1 MMSKR
6 GMGGI
11 FAYNSASFLNRRLA
25 PLKFAFLIFKYFPY
39 GGMQRDM
46 LRTATRLAQ
55 AGHVVEI
62 FTMSWDGEQPPS
74 GITAHVMPGK
84 GWFNFQKYQDFIR
97 QVQARLAGDASVD
110 LVVGYNR
117 MAGLDVYFA
126 ADPCFIERAHKQ
138 RNWLYR
144 LTPRY
149 RWFQRIEQAIFSP
162 QAGTQMLMVDMAEK
176 SVFQRWYYTQDARFH
191 YIPPYLSSE
200 RLQLHERQEMQA
212 YLRKAFNLSPETRV
226 ALLVGSGFYMKGLDR
241 AVHALASLPSGMRQ
255 HFKLIAI
262 GQDKPAPF
270 IKMAAQLN
278 VSDNLIISRGRPDIP
293 QLMQGADFYLHPAYR
308 ENTGLV
314 ILEAMACGLPV
325 LATAS
330 CGYAV
335 HVQAA
340 DAGRVV
346 PVPFEQV
353 TLNRMLADMLSLVL
367 SQDGQLQAW
376 RDRGVQYA
384 RKLMT
389 ENDGDAE
396 ARVMLSLAQQKT
408 GRAA

>member
-1 MMSKR
+1 M
-6 GMGGI
+6 
-11 FAYNSASFLNRRLA
+11 
-25 PLKFAFLIFKYFPY
+25 KFAFLIFKYFPY

-46 LRTATRLAQ
+46 LRTATRLAE
-55 AGHVVEI
+55 AGHSVDI
-62 FTMSWDGEQPPS
+62 FTMSWDDQMPEAHSQQGN
-74 GITAHVMPGK
+74 INVHVMPGN

-97 QVQARLAGDASVD
+97 QAQARIAREFSFD

-117 MAGLDVYFA
+117 MGGLDVYFA

-149 RWFQRIEQAIFSP
+149 RWFQQIEERIFLPGAS
-162 QAGTQMLMVDMAEK
+162 TQMLMVDMAEK
-176 SVFQRWYYTQDARFH
+176 AVFQRWYHTQDDRFH
-191 YIPPYLSSE
+191 YIPPYLSTE
-200 RLQLHERQEMQA
+200 RLQLHDRKEMQA
-212 YLRKAFNLSPETRV
+212 YLRNAFNLPQETKI

-241 AVHALASLPSGMRQ
+241 VVHALASLPADMRKN
-255 HFKLIAI
+255 FRLIAI
-262 GQDKPAPF
+262 GQDKPDPF
-270 IKMAAQLN
+270 IKMARKLG
-278 VSDNLIISRGRPDIP
+278 VSDHLIISRGRPDIP

-314 ILEAMACGLPV
+314 ILEALASGLPV

-346 PVPFEQV
+346 AVPFEQAALDME
-353 TLNRMLADMLSLVL
+353 LNNMVSLVL
-367 SQDGQLQAW
+367 ANDVQLEAW
-376 RDRGVQYA
+376 RQHGLQYA

-389 ENDGDAE
+389 ENDGGAE
-396 ARVMLSLAQQKT
+396 AAIMLRIAGQKQ
-408 GRAA
+408 RDAA

>member
-1 MMSKR
+1 
-6 GMGGI
+6 
-11 FAYNSASFLNRRLA
+11 
-25 PLKFAFLIFKYFPY
+25 
-39 GGMQRDM
+39 MQRDM
-46 LRTATRLAQ
+46 LRTATRLAE
-55 AGHVVEI
+55 AGHSVDI
-62 FTMSWDGEQPPS
+62 FTMSWDGQTP
-74 GITAHVMPGK
+74 GGNIRVHVMPGK
-84 GWFNFQKYQDFIR
+84 GWFNVQKYDDFIR
-97 QVQARLAGDASVD
+97 QAQARIKREFSVD

-117 MAGLDVYFA
+117 MGGLDVYFA

-149 RWFQRIEQAIFSP
+149 RWFQAIEQAIFSP
-162 QAGTQMLMVDMAEK
+162 QASTQMLMVDMAEK
-176 SVFQRWYYTQDARFH
+176 AVFQRWYHTQDERFH

-200 RLQLHERQEMQA
+200 RLQLHDRAEMQA
-212 YLRKAFNLSPETRV
+212 YLRKAFNLPAQTRV

-241 AVHALASLPSGMRQ
+241 AVHALASLPADMRQ
-255 HFKLIAI
+255 HFTLIAI

-270 IKMAAQLN
+270 IKMARKLN
-278 VSDNLIISRGRPDIP
+278 VSENLIISRGRPDIP

-314 ILEAMACGLPV
+314 ILEAMASGLPV

-340 DAGRVV
+340 EAGRVV
-346 PVPFEQV
+346 PVPFEQA
-353 TLNRMLADMLSLVL
+353 TLNKMLADMVSLTL
-367 SQDGQLQAW
+367 SQDRQLQVW
-376 RDRGVQYA
+376 RDNGLQHA

-396 ARVMLSLAQQKT
+396 AKIMLHLAQQKT
-408 GRAA
+408 GSSA

>member
-1 MMSKR
+1 
-6 GMGGI
+6 
-11 FAYNSASFLNRRLA
+11 
-25 PLKFAFLIFKYFPY
+25 
-39 GGMQRDM
+39 MQRDM
-46 LRTATRLAQ
+46 LRTATRLAE
-55 AGHVVEI
+55 AGHSVDI
-62 FTMSWDGEQPPS
+62 FTMSWDGQLP
-74 GITAHVMPGK
+74 GGNVRIHVMPGK
-84 GWFNFQKYQDFIR
+84 GWFNVQKYDDFIR
-97 QVQARLAGDASVD
+97 QAQARITHEFSVD

-117 MAGLDVYFA
+117 MGGLDVYFA

-149 RWFQRIEQAIFSP
+149 RWFQAIEQAIFSP

-176 SVFQRWYYTQDARFH
+176 AVFQRWYRTQDERFH
-191 YIPPYLSSE
+191 YIPPYLSNE
-200 RLQLHERQEMQA
+200 RLQLHDRAEMQA
-212 YLRKAFNLSPETRV
+212 YLRQAFNLPAQTRV

-241 AVHALASLPSGMRQ
+241 AVHALASLPADMRQ
-255 HFKLIAI
+255 NFKLIAI

-270 IKMAAQLN
+270 IKMARKLN
-278 VSDNLIISRGRPDIP
+278 VSENLIISRGRPDIP

-314 ILEAMACGLPV
+314 ILEAMASGLPV

-340 DAGRVV
+340 EAGRVV
-346 PVPFEQV
+346 PVPFEQA
-353 TLNRMLADMLSLVL
+353 TLSKMLADMVSLTL
-367 SQDGQLQAW
+367 SQDRQLQVW
-376 RDRGVQYA
+376 RDNGLQYA

-396 ARVMLSLAQQKT
+396 AKIMLHLAQHKT
-408 GRAA
+408 GSSA

>member
-1 MMSKR
+1 M
-6 GMGGI
+6 
-11 FAYNSASFLNRRLA
+11 
-25 PLKFAFLIFKYFPY
+25 KFAFLIFKYFPY

-55 AGHVVEI
+55 AGHSVDI
-62 FTMSWDGEQPPS
+62 FTMSWDGQMPEAHPQQ
-74 GITAHVMPGK
+74 GNINVHVMPGS

-97 QVQARLAGDASVD
+97 QAQVRIAREFSFD

-117 MAGLDVYFA
+117 MGGLDVYFA

-144 LTPRY
+144 LMPRY
-149 RWFQRIEQAIFSP
+149 RWFQQIEEVIFSP
-162 QAGTQMLMVDMAEK
+162 NASTQMLMVDMAEK
-176 SVFQRWYYTQDARFH
+176 TVFQRWYHTQDERFH
-191 YIPPYLSSE
+191 YIPPYLSAE
-200 RLQLHERQEMQA
+200 RLQLQCREEMRA
-212 YLRKAFNLSPETRV
+212 YLRNAFNLPQETKI

-241 AVHALASLPSGMRQ
+241 AVQALASLPAEMRQ
-255 HFKLIAI
+255 NFRLIAI
-262 GQDKPAPF
+262 GQDKPDPF
-270 IKMAAQLN
+270 IKMARKLG
-278 VSDNLIISRGRPDIP
+278 VSDHLIISRGRPDIP

-314 ILEAMACGLPV
+314 ILEAMASGLPV

-346 PVPFEQV
+346 AVPFEQAALDRELKNIV
-353 TLNRMLADMLSLVL
+353 SLVL
-367 SQDGQLQAW
+367 ADDAQLETW
-376 RDRGVQYA
+376 RQHGLQHA
-384 RKLMT
+384 RKLMA
-389 ENDGDAE
+389 ENDGGAE
-396 ARVMLSLAQQKT
+396 AAIMQRI
-408 GRAA
+408 AARKQRGAA

>member
-1 MMSKR
+1 M
-6 GMGGI
+6 
-11 FAYNSASFLNRRLA
+11 
-25 PLKFAFLIFKYFPY
+25 KFAFLIFKYFPY

-55 AGHVVEI
+55 AGHSVDI
-62 FTMSWDGEQPPS
+62 FTMSWDGQMPEAHPQQ
-74 GITAHVMPGK
+74 GNINAHVMPGS

-97 QVQARLAGDASVD
+97 QVQARIAREFSFD

-117 MAGLDVYFA
+117 MGGLDVYFA

-144 LTPRY
+144 LMPRY
-149 RWFQRIEQAIFSP
+149 RWFQQIEEVIFSP
-162 QAGTQMLMVDMAEK
+162 NASTQMLMVDMAEK
-176 SVFQRWYYTQDARFH
+176 TVFQRWYHTQDERFH
-191 YIPPYLSSE
+191 YIPPYLSAE
-200 RLQLHERQEMQA
+200 RLQLQCREEMRA
-212 YLRKAFNLSPETRV
+212 YLRNVFNLPQETKI

-241 AVHALASLPSGMRQ
+241 AVQALVSLPAEMRQ
-255 HFKLIAI
+255 NFRLIAI
-262 GQDKPAPF
+262 GQDKPDPF
-270 IKMAAQLN
+270 IKMARKLG
-278 VSDNLIISRGRPDIP
+278 VSDHLIISRGRPDIP

-314 ILEAMACGLPV
+314 ILEAMASGLPV

-346 PVPFEQV
+346 AVPFEQAALDRELKNIV
-353 TLNRMLADMLSLVL
+353 SLVL
-367 SQDGQLQAW
+367 ADDAQLETW
-376 RDRGVQYA
+376 RQHGLQHA
-384 RKLMT
+384 RKLMA
-389 ENDGDAE
+389 ENDGGAE
-396 ARVMLSLAQQKT
+396 AAIMQRI
-408 GRAA
+408 AARKQRGAA

>member
-1 MMSKR
+1 M
-6 GMGGI
+6 
-11 FAYNSASFLNRRLA
+11 
-25 PLKFAFLIFKYFPY
+25 KFAFLIFKYFPY

-46 LRTATRLAQ
+46 LRTATRLAE
-55 AGHVVEI
+55 AGHSVDI
-62 FTMSWDGEQPPS
+62 FTMSWDGQMP
-74 GITAHVMPGK
+74 GGNMRVHVMPGK
-84 GWFNFQKYQDFIR
+84 GWFNVQKYDDFIR
-97 QVQARLAGDASVD
+97 QAQARIKREFSVD

-117 MAGLDVYFA
+117 MGGLDVYFA

-149 RWFQRIEQAIFSP
+149 RWFQAIEQAIFSP
-162 QAGTQMLMVDMAEK
+162 QASTQMLMVDMAEK
-176 SVFQRWYYTQDARFH
+176 AVFQRWYHTEDERFH

-200 RLQLHERQEMQA
+200 RLQLHDRAEMQA
-212 YLRKAFNLSPETRV
+212 YLRKAFNLPAQTRV

-241 AVHALASLPSGMRQ
+241 AVHALASLPADMRQ
-255 HFKLIAI
+255 HFTLIAI

-270 IKMAAQLN
+270 IKMARKLN
-278 VSDNLIISRGRPDIP
+278 VSENLIISRGRPDIP

-314 ILEAMACGLPV
+314 ILEAMASGLPV

-340 DAGRVV
+340 EAGRVV
-346 PVPFEQV
+346 PVPFEQA
-353 TLNRMLADMLSLVL
+353 TLNKMLAEMVSLTL
-367 SQDGQLQAW
+367 SQDRQLQVW
-376 RDRGVQYA
+376 RDNGLQHA

-396 ARVMLSLAQQKT
+396 AKIMLHLAQQKT
-408 GRAA
+408 GSSA